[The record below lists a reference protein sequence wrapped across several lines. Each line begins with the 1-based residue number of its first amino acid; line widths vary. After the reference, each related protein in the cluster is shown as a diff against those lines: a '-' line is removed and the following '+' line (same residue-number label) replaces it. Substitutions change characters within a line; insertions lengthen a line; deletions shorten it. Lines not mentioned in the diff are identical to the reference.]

1 MAPGCGLCLCFLGFE
16 QVRAVTLHAAASSKA
31 FPLLISSLPG
41 SSPLA
46 HTVVS
51 AGFEAESSMGLTKR
65 HEWMLL
71 KVAETFSDS
80 IGDQDG
86 LVNAFFTR

>member
-1 MAPGCGLCLCFLGFE
+1 
-16 QVRAVTLHAAASSKA
+16 
-31 FPLLISSLPG
+31 
-41 SSPLA
+41 
-46 HTVVS
+46 
-51 AGFEAESSMGLTKR
+51 MGLTKR